1 MNTWLTRAFNRRR
14 SHDDRFVSLVCPHLR
29 SMYRM
34 AYRWSRNRHEAE
46 DLVQDVLVRLL
57 PRVAELEKVE
67 RLGPWLV
74 KVLFRRYVDL
84 YRRRRASPVDL
95 DCELQLNEARGPR
108 LADAGSED
116 YRRVEMQRALER
128 ALAQLPDEWRDI
140 VLLHDVE
147 GYTAIEVAEILS
159 IPVGTAKSRLSRAHQ
174 RLKKSLGKGTLRVSE
189 AC

>member
-1 MNTWLTRAFNRRR
+1 MNTWLMRVFNRPR
-14 SHDDRFVSLVCPHLR
+14 SPDDRFVSLVHPHLR
-29 SMYRM
+29 CMYRM
-34 AYRWSRNRHEAE
+34 AYRWTLDRHEAE

-57 PRVAELEKVE
+57 PRLDELERVE

-84 YRRRRASPVDL
+84 YRRRRASPVEWDFPL
-95 DCELQLNEARGPR
+95 DADELDGRPGGENGGEAF
-108 LADAGSED
+108 
-116 YRRVEMQRALER
+116 RRVEMQRALER
-128 ALAQLPDEWRDI
+128 ALAELDDDWRDI

-159 IPVGTAKSRLSRAHQ
+159 IPVGTVKSRLSRAHQ
-174 RLKKSLGKGTLRVSE
+174 RLKKSLANGTLHPSE